1 MNIGDID
8 KRVADLFYDFIK
20 LENMSNLIASQSSYT

>member
-1 MNIGDID
+1 MFIRNIGDID
-8 KRVADLFYDFIK
+8 KRVADS